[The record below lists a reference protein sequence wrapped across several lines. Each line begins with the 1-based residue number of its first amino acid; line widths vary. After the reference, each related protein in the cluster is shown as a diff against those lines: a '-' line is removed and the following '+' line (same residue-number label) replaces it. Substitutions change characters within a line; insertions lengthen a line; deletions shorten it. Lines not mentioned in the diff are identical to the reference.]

1 MIKLS
6 SDVIL
11 STENIK
17 KLIDNHKQ
25 LNVPRLQKLEDYY
38 LANNC
43 ILQRQMMDPTKPN
56 NKIANPY
63 ASYITNTLTGYF
75 IGEPITYSSL
85 DESIVKE
92 LNMIFEYNDEADENI
107 ELAKNASI
115 YGVAYEMLY
124 MSEEEVRFKS
134 LDPK

>member
-43 ILQRQMMDPTKPN
+43 ILQRQMMDTTKPN

-63 ASYITNTLTGYF
+63 ASYITNTLT
-75 IGEPITYSSL
+75 
-85 DESIVKE
+85 
-92 LNMIFEYNDEADENI
+92 
-107 ELAKNASI
+107 
-115 YGVAYEMLY
+115 
-124 MSEEEVRFKS
+124 
-134 LDPK
+134 

>member
-43 ILQRQMMDPTKPN
+43 ILQRQMMDPTN
-56 NKIANPY
+56 LI
-63 ASYITNTLTGYF
+63 IRLL
-75 IGEPITYSSL
+75 ILMRVIL
-85 DESIVKE
+85 QI
-92 LNMIFEYNDEADENI
+92 L
-107 ELAKNASI
+107 
-115 YGVAYEMLY
+115 
-124 MSEEEVRFKS
+124 
-134 LDPK
+134 